1 MPYNLVRGQE
11 DHLQEVLSLL
21 EEVNLRTEGV
31 EKSFHDFLLI
41 SDESG
46 VIGCVGLE
54 VYGSVALLRSLAVRP
69 RLQKKG
75 YGGAL
80 LDAVL
85 EDAAK
90 RGIAEV
96 YLLTSTAESFYRL
109 RGFQIVDRSIAPD
122 AISNTQEFLELCPSG
137 SALMLKRLS

>member
-1 MPYNLVRGQE
+1 MEYTVERSQKGQ
-11 DHLQEVLSLL
+11 LQDVLHLL

-31 EKSFHDFLLI
+31 EKFFHDFLVI

-54 VYGSVALLRSLAVRP
+54 VYESVALLRSLAVRP
-69 RLQKKG
+69 SFQKKG
-75 YGGAL
+75 YGGIL
-80 LDAVL
+80 LNAVL

-96 YLLTSTAESFYRL
+96 YLLTRTAEKFYTL
-109 RGFQIVDRSIAPD
+109 RGFQITDSFTAPA
-122 AISNTQEFLELCPSG
+122 AISKTHEFLELSPTG

>member
-1 MPYNLVRGQE
+1 MMRGQE
-11 DHLQEVLSLL
+11 GHLQEVLSLL
-21 EEVNLRTEGV
+21 EEVGLRTEGV
-31 EKSFHDFLLI
+31 EEFFHDFLLI

-69 RLQKKG
+69 RHQKKG
-75 YGGAL
+75 YGSIL

-85 EDAAK
+85 EDATK

-96 YLLTSTAESFYRL
+96 YLLTRTAEKFYTL
-109 RGFQIVDRSIAPD
+109 RGFQITNSSTAPD
-122 AISNTQEFLELCPSG
+122 AISKSQEFLELSPSG